1 MKISRIIIE
10 QINSID
16 KWALGAYGSTNF
28 YHIPETPE
36 FSGGLMFSVN
46 GLVHK
51 GKVKILLTWMDE
63 YKIIFLNQ
71 KGVSIK
77 EVNGV
82 YCDML
87 VQVLDYIEYGDK

>member
-1 MKISRIIIE
+1 MSIARTIIQ
-10 QINSID
+10 QITALD
-16 KWALGAYGSTNF
+16 PWALPAFGTTDLF
-28 YHIPETPE
+28 EIPKCNEYM
-36 FSGGLMFSVN
+36 GGLMFTVN

-71 KGVSIK
+71 KGVPIK

-87 VQVLDYIEYGDK
+87 VEVLDYIENGDK

>member
-1 MKISRIIIE
+1 MEIAKIIIE

-16 KWALGAYGSTNF
+16 RWALGAYGSNNF
-28 YHIPETPE
+28 YHIPESPE
-36 FSGGLMFSVN
+36 FAGGLIFSVN

-63 YKIIFLNQ
+63 YKINFLNQ
-71 KGVSIK
+71 NGISIK

-87 VQVLDYIEYGDK
+87 VEVLDYIEFGDK

>member
-1 MKISRIIIE
+1 MEIAKTIIE

-16 KWALGAYGSTNF
+16 RWAQGAYGSTNF
-28 YHIPETPE
+28 YHIPESPE
-36 FSGGLMFSVN
+36 FAGGLIFSVN

-63 YKIIFLNQ
+63 YKIFFLNQ
-71 KGVSIK
+71 NGILIK

-87 VQVLDYIEYGDK
+87 VEVLDYIEYGDK